1 MIYRPPTH
9 GMSTSYKWYIDLPS
23 PWYIDPLPMVYR
35 LPTNGIST
43 PYPWYIDPLPMVYRL
58 PTNGISPTHG
68 ILIPYPCYIDPPYEW
83 HLDHPTECIS
93 TPLPMVF

>member
-1 MIYRPPTH
+1 MVYRTPTH
-9 GMSTSYKWYIDLPS
+9 GMSTSYQWYIDLHS

-43 PYPWYIDPLPMVYRL
+43 PYLWYIVSLQMEYRPSYPWYIDPLPMLYR
-58 PTNGISPTHG
+58 
-68 ILIPYPCYIDPPYEW
+68 PPSEW
-83 HLDHPTECIS
+83 YLDHPTECIS